1 MAEESLPVSLARKF
15 SKIVASVISI
25 LLSILNNV
33 QISMR
38 QYTTSISVNKIIIG
52 AILLWS
58 VVILA
63 INTRAIV
70 SPFHSLA
77 SWWLIFAS
85 CLFLLSHYFSRKLSS
100 KEAMI
105 QSFTIVYF
113 LLLFYFISLI
123 IWPNFVLFEVELFG
137 KSAAVVTIFFIS
149 SFTGILTGDL
159 AQTDSLGDS
168 FFRHHILPKMENKDT
183 PIYLLHW
190 DPNGDIELIPPNKI
204 NIMWNS
210 KSQMLMVDRKHPL
223 TLYAPVFVNERH
235 ITSANQKLSKMID
248 DLPLPRRKPLQIYKN
263 DFYEGTKRVEDLYM
277 VQILIQQSPHVLTR
291 KTDFIALQRS
301 HISIK
306 GDSLHYEI
314 SWRVRETPWRLSYYG
329 NRQPLHQALDPTGI
343 YTNETQLENL
353 EMENVT
359 RNMNQFAVDD
369 PMRGVTL
376 QRSITN
382 FILHVRGEI
391 INESSDRNELYTRML
406 QDCLIWV
413 EDLKSKPTFPQ
424 AKTHQISLEHWGLI
438 FNSIDSEPS
447 SVFMRIYNW
456 LVRKGENHDQYLNL
470 SSKISSLIDDGLA
483 QVRGIIS
490 QPVPSETSQN
500 EGYSLKW
507 RSEGGLDRKIAIYTV
522 ICKWAFF
529 ASLFTDIKELPI

>member
-1 MAEESLPVSLARKF
+1 
-15 SKIVASVISI
+15 
-25 LLSILNNV
+25 
-33 QISMR
+33 MR

-70 SPFHSLA
+70 SPFHNLA

-100 KEAMI
+100 KEATI

-113 LLLFYFISLI
+113 LLLFYFISVL

-137 KSAAVVTIFFIS
+137 TAAAVVTIFFLS

-190 DPNGDIELIPPNKI
+190 DPKGDIELIPPNKI

-248 DLPLPRRKPLQIYKN
+248 NLPLPRRKPLQIYKN
-263 DFYEGTKRVEDLYM
+263 DFFKGTKRVEDLYM

-301 HISIK
+301 YIKVK
-306 GDSLHYEI
+306 GDNLHYEI
-314 SWRVRETPWRLSYYG
+314 SWRVRETPWRMSYYG
-329 NRQPLHQALDPTGI
+329 NRQPLHQALDPTAT

-359 RNMNQFAVDD
+359 KNMNQFAVDD
-369 PMRGVTL
+369 PMRGATL

-391 INESSDRNELYTRML
+391 INESSERNELYTRML
-406 QDCLIWV
+406 QDCLIWL
-413 EDLKSKPTFPQ
+413 EDIKSKPTFPQ
-424 AKTHQISLEHWGLI
+424 AKTYQINLEHWGLI
-438 FNSIDSEPS
+438 FNSIDSRPS

-456 LVRKGENHDQYLNL
+456 LVRKGEIHDQYLNL
-470 SSKISSLIDDGLA
+470 SSKISSIIDDGLA
-483 QVRGIIS
+483 QIRGIIA
-490 QPVPSETSQN
+490 QPLPSETSRD
-500 EGYSLKW
+500 EGYRLKW
-507 RSEGGLDRKIAIYTV
+507 RSEGGLERKIAIYTV

-529 ASLFTDIKELPI
+529 SSLFTDIKELPI

>member
-1 MAEESLPVSLARKF
+1 
-15 SKIVASVISI
+15 
-25 LLSILNNV
+25 
-33 QISMR
+33 MR

-52 AILLWS
+52 AILLWP
-58 VVILA
+58 VIILA

-100 KEAMI
+100 KETTI

-113 LLLFYFISLI
+113 LLLFYFISII
-123 IWPNFVLFEVELFG
+123 IWPNFVLFETELFG
-137 KSAAVVTIFFIS
+137 TVAAIVTIIFLS

-168 FFRHHILPKMENKDT
+168 FFRHHILPKMENKDA

-190 DPNGDIELIPPNKI
+190 DHNGEIKLIPPNKI
-204 NIMWNS
+204 NILWNS

-248 DLPLPRRKPLQIYKN
+248 NLPLPRRKPLQIYKN
-263 DFYEGTKRVEDLYM
+263 DFTEGTKRIEDLYM

-301 HISIK
+301 HIKIK
-306 GDSLHYEI
+306 GDNIHYEI
-314 SWRVRETPWRLSYYG
+314 SWRVRETPWKLTYYG
-329 NRQPLHQALDPTGI
+329 NRQPLHQALDPTAT
-343 YTNETQLENL
+343 YTNQTQLENL
-353 EMENVT
+353 EMEYVT
-359 RNMNQFAVDD
+359 NNMNQFAVDD
-369 PMRGVTL
+369 LMRGATL

-391 INESSDRNELYTRML
+391 ANENSERGELYTRML
-406 QDCLIWV
+406 QDCLIWL
-413 EDLKSKPTFPQ
+413 EDIKSKPTFPQ
-424 AKTHQISLEHWGLI
+424 ANTYPISLEHWGLI

-456 LVRKGENHDQYLNL
+456 LVRKGENYDQFLNL
-470 SSKISSLIDDGLA
+470 SSKISSIIDDGLA
-483 QVRGIIS
+483 KVRKNIA

-500 EGYSLKW
+500 EGFRLKW
-507 RSEGGLDRKIAIYTV
+507 RSEGGLERKIAIYTV
-522 ICKWAFF
+522 ICKWVFF
-529 ASLFTDIKELPI
+529 SSLFTDIKELPI